1 MSPAVLFFL
10 ILGTLGAILL
20 ASQLKRQKPPRTPR
34 PDTLAAHH
42 KSPWQKRPARPAP
55 YRPADTRR
63 RLKGKCWVIDGDTII
78 VEKTKIR
85 LAGIDAPELDQPYG
99 KKSKWAMHALCKDQ
113 IITVDLTGETSHD
126 RLVGVCY
133 LPDGRDLAAELV
145 RQGLALDWAFFSDG
159 KYRHLEPPGARR
171 RILRTR
177 HLHEMETYRT
187 RDGSIIPQPSQR
199 S

>member
-20 ASQLKRQKPPRTPR
+20 ASQLKRPKPPSSPR
-34 PDTLAAHH
+34 PDTPAAPH
-42 KSPWQKRPARPAP
+42 KAPWQRPTRPAP

-63 RLKGKCWVIDGDTII
+63 RLKGRCWVIDGDTII

-99 KKSKWAMHALCKDQ
+99 KTSKWAMHALCKGHV
-113 IITVDLTGETSHD
+113 ITVELTGETTHD
-126 RLVGVCY
+126 RLVGACY

-145 RQGLALDWAFFSDG
+145 RQGLALDWALFSNG
-159 KYRHLEPPGARR
+159 KYRHLEPPGARQ
-171 RILRTR
+171 RILKMRR
-177 HLHEMETYRT
+177 KWEMETYRT
-187 RDGSIIPQPSQR
+187 RDGAIDPQRSQR

>member
-20 ASQLKRQKPPRTPR
+20 ASQLKRPKPPRTPR
-34 PDTLAAHH
+34 PDAPAAPHTSPRHH
-42 KSPWQKRPARPAP
+42 PARPAP

-63 RLKGKCWVIDGDTII
+63 RLKGRCWVIDGDTII
-78 VEKTKIR
+78 VERTKIR

-99 KKSKWAMHALCKDQ
+99 KTSKWAMHALCKGHV
-113 IITVDLTGETSHD
+113 ITVELTGETSHD

-145 RQGLALDWAFFSDG
+145 RQGLALDWALFSNG

-171 RILRTR
+171 RILRSR
-177 HLHEMETYRT
+177 YLHEIELYRI
-187 RDGSIIPQPSQR
+187 RDGAIDPQPSQR

>member
-1 MSPAVLFFL
+1 MGAVIFLLSIVGVLALWLISLMPKRRKPSQDPRPATRSP
-10 ILGTLGAILL
+10 
-20 ASQLKRQKPPRTPR
+20 TPR
-34 PDTLAAHH
+34 HTHPAH
-42 KSPWQKRPARPAP
+42 PAP

-63 RLKGKCWVIDGDTII
+63 RLKGRCWVIDGDTII

-99 KKSKWAMHALCKDQ
+99 KTSKWAMHALCKGHV
-113 IITVDLTGETSHD
+113 ITVELTGETSHD
-126 RLVGVCY
+126 RLVGVCH

-145 RQGLALDWAFFSDG
+145 RQGLALDWALFSNG

-171 RILRTR
+171 RILRSR
-177 HLHEMETYRT
+177 HLHEIETYRT
-187 RDGSIIPQPSQR
+187 RDGAVDAQRSQR